1 MNTRA
6 PSQNTKSAAKRFVE
20 ASSAVMAQG
29 WAGALIATARNKET
43 GPQGSD
49 ELRAT
54 SWRSLWSLQLFLT
67 ISIAAFF
74 VRDFNLYTTLPE
86 NVLQIL
92 GCPPPPTLAHL
103 ALAGYVVTV
112 LIPLIIQLLSGE
124 QTVAQWRH
132 LGYRSAFYCFYLF
145 SGTLAANFF
154 LVFATGMFLYLLEQ
168 ACICVSIA
176 RAGHGGGQFAG

>member
-1 MNTRA
+1 MKPQA
-6 PSQNTKSAAKRFVE
+6 PYQNKQSVGKSLLE
-20 ASSAVMAQG
+20 ASLAVVAQG
-29 WAGALIATARNKET
+29 WAGALIATARRKEP
-43 GPQGSD
+43 GLQGHD

-74 VRDFNLYTTLPE
+74 VRDFNLYEAFPE

-92 GCPPPPTLAHL
+92 GCPPPPALAHI

-112 LIPLIIQLLSGE
+112 LIPLTIHLLSGE
-124 QTVAQWRH
+124 QPVAQWRH

-145 SGTLAANFF
+145 SNTLAANFF
-154 LVFATGMFLYLLEQ
+154 LVFATGIILYLLEQ
-168 ACICVSIA
+168 ASICVSIA
-176 RAGHGGGQFAG
+176 KAGHGDGQPA

>member
-1 MNTRA
+1 MNPNA
-6 PSQNTKSAAKRFVE
+6 PRQKGKSTGQELFDACL
-20 ASSAVMAQG
+20 AVVAQG
-29 WAGALIATARNKET
+29 WAGALLANLRRR
-43 GPQGSD
+43 GSGTHNQD

-74 VRDFNLYTTLPE
+74 AKDFNLYETFPE

-92 GCPPPPTLAHL
+92 GCPPPPSLAHI

-112 LIPLIIQLLSGE
+112 LIPLVIQLLSGE
-124 QTVAQWRH
+124 HPVTQWRH

-145 SGTLAANFF
+145 SNTLAANFF
-154 LVFATGMFLYLLEQ
+154 LVFATGIVLYLLEQ

-176 RAGHGGGQFAG
+176 KTGHGNDQPA